1 MSVDDVVS
9 TASFAVAKSSAV
21 MFSGTKLGSFSRIFQ
36 QKNKKDL
43 HILVNWF
50 LLFAGVVFSC
60 IYRKGIVNSIASKCE
75 IGKPEKS

>member
-1 MSVDDVVS
+1 MSVDDVVI

-43 HILVNWF
+43 HILVNLF
-50 LLFAGVVFSC
+50 FLFAEVVFSC
-60 IYRKGIVNSIASKCE
+60 IYSKGIVNPIVSKRE